1 MEKKRE
7 AYKKAW
13 GEVSSLPPSSWTVSQ
28 LWALISYKKRKDD
41 KWPQLKTRAQMM
53 QVQDQIKDRNVDDT
67 QVWPMGN
74 DESKASA
81 AQLALIG
88 GDKDDDVIEEV
99 MV

>member
-13 GEVSSLPPSSWTVSQ
+13 GEVCSSPPSSWTVSQ

-53 QVQDQIKDRNVDDT
+53 QV
-67 QVWPMGN
+67 
-74 DESKASA
+74 
-81 AQLALIG
+81 
-88 GDKDDDVIEEV
+88 
-99 MV
+99 